1 MGIMET
7 QDMLEHPVYNLY
19 CAMLAQCI
27 DDIMKKPS
35 KKSNTSD
42 REMNREEAYN
52 YLCKVGLKW
61 YADEA
66 VKERIKK
73 YGL

>member
-1 MGIMET
+1 MET
-7 QDMLEHPVYNLY
+7 QDILDHPIYNLY

-35 KKSNTSD
+35 KKS
-42 REMNREEAYN
+42 NREEAYN

-66 VKERIKK
+66 VKERVKK
-73 YGL
+73 YGI

>member
-1 MGIMET
+1 MGVME
-7 QDMLEHPVYNLY
+7 DYNILHHPVYNLY

-35 KKSNTSD
+35 KASSASD
-42 REMNREEAYN
+42 RERNREDAYN

-73 YGL
+73 YGV